1 MAGVLVTNQ
10 RLIAHYSRRHREALV
25 TEALELTHAFGA
37 GKGHVAIKTANW
49 TIPRMTIDRDGIAR
63 LRRGLSLG
71 KFMAVWH

>member
-1 MAGVLVTNQ
+1 
-10 RLIAHYSRRHREALV
+10 
-25 TEALELTHAFGA
+25 
-37 GKGHVAIKTANW
+37 VAIKTANW